1 MKVCQLDLL
10 RYGHLSDVALSFPDN
25 VRLHVVHGVNEAGK
39 STALAAIADAL
50 FGFGHRTDFD
60 FLHGAPNLR
69 VGFTLSARDGAVASF
84 VRRKGRRDTLR
95 DTSDQAVP
103 DDSLRRFLG
112 GASRDLFERG
122 FGLDGARLREGGR
135 ELLRLGGEVGE
146 SLLAGAGLLNLRA
159 ALARLDD
166 EAKSLVGDGR
176 GRRHLSDAVDA
187 WRRAQREA
195 EERAV
200 APRTWQEAERAHAT
214 ALAELA
220 TVQGQIRALAE
231 ESSQLQR
238 VRRVAP
244 LLTQLGEVRE
254 SLKQL
259 AAAPHLPT
267 DAEGRFHTLVA
278 AQRDAG
284 RDRERET
291 EEVRRLT
298 AHRAALPEDV
308 AVIALQDRI
317 DTLVSQRAVVLQAIS
332 DLPLVQT
339 SAANFR
345 AKVVEAIR
353 ALGLS
358 LEPEAAR
365 DALPTAAASR
375 TVQRLIRQ
383 HAARSADVGSADR
396 AMAAGQRNCEQ
407 AVQVLAESPESAS
420 PELLRRTIDAARA
433 EGPLDRELSRAQRM
447 LAEAEGV
454 VAAALTTLPLWRGD
468 LESLLACP
476 LPLPAETEAVAATL
490 KSASDRLAAAR
501 DVVGNLTA
509 EIADLENEVARF
521 TRGETVPTPDAV
533 ADSRA
538 ARDQVWRAIRRMQEG
553 GMAAA
558 HEGEDALPA
567 GHLPDVFETL
577 RDRADL
583 LADRRADEAQRVA
596 DFLSAT
602 DRLNRARERRDAAEG
617 ALRTAEA
624 AATEAEA
631 RWHALWAPAGLE
643 PLAPPAML
651 EWRRAREEILR
662 RAESAADARRQ
673 HNDLAARRELAR
685 RAVAALLPA
694 VPPQETL
701 SAVLLRAETACA
713 AEEAKIAEHMMR
725 KNAVRD
731 VEGRLLELQQ
741 SVDAAAT
748 AMEAW
753 RQDWSKAVVALG
765 LPEDTSIDTAE
776 AALEAWARI
785 SEAGPAWRTDENR
798 IAAMSASIEAY
809 TSDVCA
815 MVTHL
820 GDAATDE
827 VAPVIAAR
835 LGRRLL
841 EARKAASDADE
852 LMKQIVAHQQ
862 AATDATSVLAAAEAE
877 LEVLQRIAG
886 VTDNPALE
894 QAIERSRQR
903 DAAVRTI
910 ARAEAALLTQGDGLP
925 EAALLAEATGID
937 PDAVVGRLAE
947 IETEL
952 TTLGER
958 REALSAQRTLAEALL
973 TELSQGHD
981 AAAMA
986 QQAKD
991 ALAAARDA
999 AERYTRLHV
1008 ARVLLRSGI
1017 DRFRKDQQGPLL
1029 RAAGRYFA
1037 LLTRGRYERLM
1048 VDYDASDRPVLVA
1061 IRDIGTACPV
1071 EALSEGARDQL
1082 YLALRVAAVQVYAV
1096 QAEPLPFIADDLL
1109 VHFDDTRA
1117 AAAIALL
1124 AELGQTTQVILFTH
1138 HDHIVALAECQEGVV
1153 VQSLPPVTI
1162 GSATVPASVEP
1173 KQAVRQP
1180 HM

>member
-1 MKVCQLDLL
+1 
-10 RYGHLSDVALSFPDN
+10 
-25 VRLHVVHGVNEAGK
+25 
-39 STALAAIADAL
+39 
-50 FGFGHRTDFD
+50 
-60 FLHGAPNLR
+60 
-69 VGFTLSARDGAVASF
+69 
-84 VRRKGRRDTLR
+84 
-95 DTSDQAVP
+95 
-103 DDSLRRFLG
+103 
-112 GASRDLFERG
+112 
-122 FGLDGARLREGGR
+122 
-135 ELLRLGGEVGE
+135 
-146 SLLAGAGLLNLRA
+146 
-159 ALARLDD
+159 
-166 EAKSLVGDGR
+166 
-176 GRRHLSDAVDA
+176 
-187 WRRAQREA
+187 
-195 EERAV
+195 
-200 APRTWQEAERAHAT
+200 
-214 ALAELA
+214 
-220 TVQGQIRALAE
+220 
-231 ESSQLQR
+231 
-238 VRRVAP
+238 
-244 LLTQLGEVRE
+244 
-254 SLKQL
+254 
-259 AAAPHLPT
+259 
-267 DAEGRFHTLVA
+267 
-278 AQRDAG
+278 
-284 RDRERET
+284 
-291 EEVRRLT
+291 
-298 AHRAALPEDV
+298 
-308 AVIALQDRI
+308 
-317 DTLVSQRAVVLQAIS
+317 
-332 DLPLVQT
+332 
-339 SAANFR
+339 
-345 AKVVEAIR
+345 
-353 ALGLS
+353 
-358 LEPEAAR
+358 
-365 DALPTAAASR
+365 
-375 TVQRLIRQ
+375 
-383 HAARSADVGSADR
+383 
-396 AMAAGQRNCEQ
+396 
-407 AVQVLAESPESAS
+407 
-420 PELLRRTIDAARA
+420 
-433 EGPLDRELSRAQRM
+433 
-447 LAEAEGV
+447 
-454 VAAALTTLPLWRGD
+454 
-468 LESLLACP
+468 
-476 LPLPAETEAVAATL
+476 
-490 KSASDRLAAAR
+490 
-501 DVVGNLTA
+501 
-509 EIADLENEVARF
+509 
-521 TRGETVPTPDAV
+521 
-533 ADSRA
+533 
-538 ARDQVWRAIRRMQEG
+538 
-553 GMAAA
+553 MAAA
-558 HEGEDALPA
+558 HVAEDALPA

-624 AATEAEA
+624 AATEAA
-631 RWHALWAPAGLE
+631 ATWHALWAPAGLE
-643 PLAPPAML
+643 PLAPPAMF
-651 EWRRAREEILR
+651 EWCRAREEMLR

-685 RAVAALLPA
+685 RAVAALLPV
-694 VPPQETL
+694 VPSQETL

-713 AEEAKIAEHMMR
+713 AEEAKVAEHMMR

-731 VEGRLLELQQ
+731 AEGRLLELQQ

-809 TSDVCA
+809 TTDVFA
-815 MVTHL
+815 MVTQL

-841 EARKAASDADE
+841 EARKAASDAAE

-862 AATDATSVLAAAEAE
+862 AATDATNVLAAADAE
-877 LEVLQRIAG
+877 LELLHRIAG

-910 ARAEAALLTQGDGLP
+910 SRAEAALLTQGDGLP
-925 EAALLAEATGID
+925 EATLLAEATGID

-1061 IRDIGTACPV
+1061 IRDIGTECPV

-1096 QAEPLPFIADDLL
+1096 QTEPLPFIADDLL

-1138 HDHIVALAECQEGVV
+1138 HDHIVALAERQEGVV
-1153 VQSLPPVTI
+1153 VTELAPGDDRFCHCPRQRRTEAGSPPATHVGGQFWTPIPRCRAAAWNEKSLCAISWVGVT
-1162 GSATVPASVEP
+1162 VE
-1173 KQAVRQP
+1173 
-1180 HM
+1180 